1 MLARIMVEEVL
12 ICIYCMKLRLK
23 FKLLKW
29 KLLFL
34 IWHTHSD
41 WNYTCKSKNI
51 KWKSYCLEK
60 SYLIFRVKY
69 IKKKCYL
76 FWTCSFL
83 LTKLQIKLNV
93 QQWFYNLWHRDEFV
107 FITANKLQDHI
118 LLEFKTLFTDSLILM
133 IVPFRMFAAE

>member
-1 MLARIMVEEVL
+1 MLARVMVEEVL
-12 ICIYCMKLRLK
+12 IYCIYCMKLRLK

-41 WNYTCKSKNI
+41 WNYTCKGKNI
-51 KWKSYCLEK
+51 KWKIIL
-60 SYLIFRVKY
+60 FRKVLPQ
-69 IKKKCYL
+69 CYL

-83 LTKLQIKLNV
+83 LTKLQIKKLNV
-93 QQWFYNLWHRDEFV
+93 QKWFYNLWHRGEFV

>member
-1 MLARIMVEEVL
+1 MLARVMVEEVL
-12 ICIYCMKLRLK
+12 IYCIYCMKLRLK

-51 KWKSYCLEK
+51 KWKIIL
-60 SYLIFRVKY
+60 FRKVLPQ
-69 IKKKCYL
+69 CYL

-83 LTKLQIKLNV
+83 LTKLRIKLNV
-93 QQWFYNLWHRDEFV
+93 QQWFYNLWHRGEFV

-118 LLEFKTLFTDSLILM
+118 LLEFKTLFTDSLIFM
-133 IVPFRMFAAE
+133 IVPFRMIAAE